1 MLYENKF
8 FKVDVL
14 TFDDLAYLQD
24 RWPQFNIFHDGMIP
38 YSYVVTNAI
47 TNVEEY
53 YSSNLASCLAFVEHH
68 TVILDKYMGKKQY
81 EQNLLN

>member
-1 MLYENKF
+1 MLYGDKF
-8 FKVDVL
+8 FKVEVL
-14 TFDDLAYLQD
+14 TFEDLAYLQD

-38 YSYVVTNAI
+38 YSYVVTNTI

-53 YSSNLASCLAFVEHH
+53 YSSNLASCLAFIEHH
-68 TVILDKYMGKKQY
+68 SNILEKYMGKKQH